1 MVRDILEELLY
12 WGISIVINLILFT
25 LLTSVFIVKV
35 KETPEIYPL
44 RVEIVEVEKSEE
56 KRIRSVT
63 PVKSEARRTVTK
75 KSPAQG
81 KKTQAGVGVS
91 KAHKKG
97 DVKVP
102 EEEDISVL
110 AEIRRKV
117 EQRLKERQR
126 KPQRKEIGTLSA
138 VVSRGEV
145 RIKGGT
151 RRIVYT
157 PPLPELVTTE
167 FPSSVRVRIWVSPEG
182 RVVRA
187 VLVQRSGSANID
199 SVLLSFVRGIRFE
212 KVQEREVQVGEI
224 TFSFQGG

>member
-1 MVRDILEELLY
+1 MLKDALEELLY
-12 WGISIVINLILFT
+12 WAVSVLVNLILFS

-35 KETPEIYPL
+35 EEVPDIYPL
-44 RVEIVEVEKSEE
+44 RVEIVEVKKKEE
-56 KRIRSVT
+56 KKAKSVT
-63 PVKSEARRTVTK
+63 QVRSEAKRTVAK
-75 KSPAQG
+75 KEAPKE
-81 KKTQAGVGVS
+81 KKKIAGTGVS
-91 KAHKKG
+91 KAHTKG

-102 EEEDISVL
+102 EEEDVSVL

-117 EQRLKERQR
+117 EMRLKEQKRP
-126 KPQRKEIGTLSA
+126 KKKEVGTISA
-138 VVSRGEV
+138 VVKGGQV
-145 RIKGGT
+145 KIKGGT

-167 FPSSVRVRIWVSPEG
+167 FPSAVRVRIWVSPEG
-182 RVVRA
+182 KVVRA

-212 KVQEREVQVGEI
+212 RVEEKEVQIGEI